1 MPDESVAHVPCFRK
15 VVNGMG
21 RYLLKRLGISVLV
34 VFLVSVISFTLVH
47 MLPGDPAVLALGSEA
62 SDQDIET
69 FRKEYHLDRPA
80 GEQYVLW
87 IRDILHGDLG
97 DSITYSRP
105 VVTCLAE
112 RLPRT
117 ISIGLPALVISSV
130 FGILCGIISAI
141 RRGKLVDNLITFL
154 STIGLGAPQFWLGI
168 LGVYI
173 FGMKMELLPLS
184 GYVAPSED
192 FGQYLWY
199 GAMPILILSFGL
211 LASVSRQTRSNM
223 LEVINQ
229 DYIRT
234 ARANGLVEKSVVYK
248 HALKN
253 ALIPVITTI
262 GLQVRVVVGGSLMV
276 EQVFN
281 IAGIGTLIV
290 SAINGRDYMVVQGC
304 VFVISVFIVLVNF
317 VIDLLYGF
325 VDPRVRKSWR

>member
-1 MPDESVAHVPCFRK
+1 
-15 VVNGMG
+15 MG
-21 RYLLKRLGISVLV
+21 RYILKRLGISVAV

-62 SDQDIET
+62 SEQDIAT
-69 FRKEYHLDRPA
+69 FREKYYLNRPVV
-80 GEQYVLW
+80 EQYFIW
-87 IRDILHGDLG
+87 ISDTLRGDLG

-105 VVTCLAE
+105 VLTCLAE

-117 ISIGLPALVISSV
+117 ISIGLPALILSSLL
-130 FGILCGIISAI
+130 GILCGIISAI
-141 RRGKLVDNLITFL
+141 RRGKFIDNLITFV

-168 LGVYI
+168 VGIYI
-173 FGMKMELLPLS
+173 FGMRLGWLPLS
-184 GYVAPSED
+184 GYVAPTEN
-192 FGQYLWY
+192 FGQYIFY
-199 GAMPILILSFGL
+199 GVMPILILSFSL
-211 LASVSRQTRSNM
+211 LASVARQTRSNM

-234 ARANGLVEKSVVYK
+234 ARANGLAEKSVIYK

-304 VFVISVFIVLVNF
+304 VFVSSVFTILVNF

-325 VDPRVRKSWR
+325 VDPRIRKSWR

>member
-1 MPDESVAHVPCFRK
+1 
-15 VVNGMG
+15 MG

-62 SDQDIET
+62 SEQDVEA
-69 FRKEYHLDRPA
+69 FRKEYHLDRPVA
-80 GEQYVLW
+80 EQYVIW
-87 IRDILHGDLG
+87 IREILHGDLG

-105 VVTCLAE
+105 VTACLAE

-117 ISIGLPALVISSV
+117 ISIGLPALILSSM
-130 FGILCGIISAI
+130 FGIFCGIVSAVK
-141 RRGKLVDNLITFL
+141 RGKFVDNLITFV

-173 FGMKMELLPLS
+173 FGMKLKLLPLS
-184 GYVAPSED
+184 GYVAPSEN
-192 FGQYLWY
+192 FGQYVYY
-199 GAMPILILSFGL
+199 GVMPILILSFGL

-234 ARANGLVEKSVVYK
+234 ARANGRVEKSVVYK

>member
-1 MPDESVAHVPCFRK
+1 MKKK
-15 VVNGMG
+15 VLAIALVTAFTGMG
-21 RYLLKRLGISVLV
+21 VAQAADV
-34 VFLVSVISFTLVH
+34 T
-47 MLPGDPAVLALGSEA
+47 A
-62 SDQDIET
+62 QDIAT
-69 FRKEYHLDRPA
+69 FREKYYLNRPVV
-80 GEQYVLW
+80 EQYFIW
-87 IRDILHGDLG
+87 ISDTLRGDLG

-105 VVTCLAE
+105 VLTCLAE

-117 ISIGLPALVISSV
+117 ISIGLPALILSSLL
-130 FGILCGIISAI
+130 GILCGIISAI
-141 RRGKLVDNLITFL
+141 RRGKFIDNLITFV

-168 LGVYI
+168 VGIYI
-173 FGMKMELLPLS
+173 FGMRLGWLPLS
-184 GYVAPSED
+184 GYVAPTEN
-192 FGQYLWY
+192 FGQYIFY
-199 GAMPILILSFGL
+199 GVMPILILSFSL
-211 LASVSRQTRSNM
+211 LASVARQTRSNM

-234 ARANGLVEKSVVYK
+234 ARANGLAEKSVIYK

-304 VFVISVFIVLVNF
+304 VFVISVFTILVNF

-325 VDPRVRKSWR
+325 VDPRIRKSWR

>member
-1 MPDESVAHVPCFRK
+1 
-15 VVNGMG
+15 MG

-173 FGMKMELLPLS
+173 FGMKLELLPLS